1 MDLKKLALQQ
11 TIFVEFTD
19 KNGVPYT
26 DEDGGKV
33 GVMIY
38 GPSTPAY
45 LKHKEVQRKKLNA
58 MMKNPNRK
66 DTRTPEEIEAE
77 GREFLIAMTAS
88 TVGLDGVNPDGTPM
102 TEDQLIRE
110 VHTHP
115 DNAEHS
121 RKVDRKLADHTNFLP
136 NA

>member
-1 MDLKKLALQQ
+1 MDLKKLAVQE

-19 KNGVPYT
+19 KNGIPYT
-26 DEDGGKV
+26 DDDGEKI

-66 DTRTPEEIEAE
+66 DTRTQEEIEAE

-88 TVGLDGVNPDGTPM
+88 TVGLDGTNSDGTPM
-102 TEDQLIRE
+102 SEAELIRDI
-110 VHTHP
+110 HTNP
-115 DNAEHS
+115 EYAEHS